1 MVTVATPSSIM
12 ASMSP
17 QFRHANKET
26 LQRATLQ
33 GVRPNLLTAA
43 YLLFFESFHRRTVPR
58 ESVSPCIYYLRFLFP
73 DNTQENM
80 RSSRLASRTKSNRK
94 RDSSVGRQQH
104 ARATKESSATTA
116 SHDDDSSLPF
126 PPAQVKQFL
135 RQANLT
141 KLIEKYQP
149 SRISQEPATKSK
161 QNNNNNNKTY
171 RLRKL
176 DIVCGRGN
184 VINKLPGNVLM
195 RRAVAGNQKAYLR
208 LDRGTK
214 SVAADAMISF
224 FETWGIRFLEPV
236 DPNNIVGKSAD
247 FLPTPYVR
255 VHEKVMQALRQKT
268 SKKPRS
274 NLAVAAAAKK
284 TMTTKKPKTGAKQQR
299 QPTTPPRTTSNSA
312 VVSPTTESPSSRAK
326 RWASRGGNTSSS
338 SPDNQMQAQAT
349 TAIKNKNTAVSDT
362 TSSLEGDD
370 DHHNHHS
377 AARQAA
383 AATPIELQGSF
394 VRPVPAPVLSLASFL
409 RNKLKS

>member
-1 MVTVATPSSIM
+1 
-12 ASMSP
+12 
-17 QFRHANKET
+17 
-26 LQRATLQ
+26 
-33 GVRPNLLTAA
+33 
-43 YLLFFESFHRRTVPR
+43 
-58 ESVSPCIYYLRFLFP
+58 
-73 DNTQENM
+73 M
-80 RSSRLASRTKSNRK
+80 RSSRLASRTKNNRE
-94 RDSSVGRQQH
+94 RDSSVGRQQ
-104 ARATKESSATTA
+104 ARATKVSSATTA
-116 SHDDDSSLPF
+116 GLDDDSSLPL

-149 SRISQEPATKSK
+149 SCISQEPATKSK
-161 QNNNNNNKTY
+161 RSSNNKTY

-176 DIVCGRGN
+176 DIVCGRGT
-184 VINKLPGNVLM
+184 VINKLPGNILM

-236 DPNNIVGKSAD
+236 DPNNIVGKSAE
-247 FLPTPYVR
+247 FLPTPYAR

-268 SKKPRS
+268 FKKPLG
-274 NLAVAAAAKK
+274 NLVAAAAKK
-284 TMTTKKPKTGAKQQR
+284 TMTKTGAKQQR
-299 QPTTPPRTTSNSA
+299 QPTTPPRTTSSSGL
-312 VVSPTTESPSSRAK
+312 VSPTTESPSPRAK

-338 SPDNQMQAQAT
+338 WPDNQMHAKAT
-349 TAIKNKNTAVSDT
+349 IAINNKNTAVSDT

-370 DHHNHHS
+370 DDHRNHHS
-377 AARQAA
+377 ASRQAA
-383 AATPIELQGSF
+383 APTPIELQGSF